1 MSEMTTLE
9 KVYDR
14 AHKMTQGQHDQFIS
28 VQELSF
34 YSLEMISISGQQHPL
49 KPIAQQ
55 SIANRLGIPI
65 HYLRKC
71 PPDIQRTNIN
81 YWLEREKN
89 DELFFRFDGDKVRA
103 IFTPRY
109 IPTDN
114 IDVLEKI
121 KELDYPMNAKVQCSM
136 DDEFMMVNIPDDRET
151 FSIDGNRM
159 TPGISISNS
168 EVGLAALSIS
178 AFVLRLVCTNGM
190 ISKTE
195 VTASY
200 RHISTK
206 ILSEFPQVM
215 RNVGQELGRQKNL
228 FRLSLE
234 SKVDNPESTINSFNR
249 QFQLGKE
256 ETEAVGWALPLEYGQ
271 TMFNVVNVYTKA
283 AQYQGLPAES
293 SHKLQKVG
301 GAILG
306 LVR

>member
-14 AHKMTQGQHDQFIS
+14 AHKMTEGHHDQFIN
-28 VQELSF
+28 VPELSF
-34 YSLEMISISGQQHPL
+34 YSLEMVSISGQQHPL

-89 DELFFRFDGDKVRA
+89 DQLFFRFDGDKVRA

-121 KELDYPMNAKVQCSM
+121 KELDYPMSTKVQCSM

-151 FSIDGNRM
+151 FSIAGHKM

-178 AFVLRLVCTNGM
+178 AFVLRLICTNGM

-206 ILSEFPQVM
+206 ILDEFPQVLS
-215 RNVGQELGRQKNL
+215 NVGQDVGRQKNL

-234 SKVDNPESTINSFNR
+234 SKVTDPESTINNFNR

-306 LVR
+306 MVR

>member
-1 MSEMTTLE
+1 MSGMTTLE

-14 AHKMTQGQHDQFIS
+14 AQKMTQGHHDQFIN
-28 VQELSF
+28 VQELTF
-34 YSLEMISISGQQHPL
+34 HSLEMVSISGEQHPM

-89 DELFFRFDGDKVRA
+89 DQLFFRFDEQKVRA

-114 IDVLEKI
+114 LDVLERI
-121 KELDYPMNAKVQCSM
+121 KDLDYPMDTRIQCSM
-136 DDEFMMVNIPDDRET
+136 DDEFMLVNIPDDRAT
-151 FSIDGNRM
+151 FSIGGNKM
-159 TPGISISNS
+159 TPGLSISNS
-168 EVGLAALSIS
+168 EVGLASLSIS

-200 RHISTK
+200 RHISAK

-215 RNVGQELGRQKNL
+215 SNVSHELGRQKNL

-234 SKVDNPESTINSFNR
+234 SKVTDPESTISSFNR

-256 ETEAVGWALPLEYGQ
+256 ETEAVGWALPLEYGE
-271 TMFNVVNVYTKA
+271 TMFHMVNVYTKA

-293 SHKLQKVG
+293 GYKLQKVG

-306 LVR
+306 MVR

>member
-1 MSEMTTLE
+1 MTTLE
-9 KVYDR
+9 KVYDK
-14 AHKMTQGQHDQFIS
+14 AHNMTQGHHDQFID
-28 VQELSF
+28 VKELSF

-89 DELFFRFDGDKVRA
+89 DQLFFRFDGDKVRA

-114 IDVLEKI
+114 IDVLERI
-121 KELDYPMNAKVQCSM
+121 KTLNYPMDTKVQSSM

-151 FSIDGNRM
+151 FSVDGHRM

-206 ILSEFPQVM
+206 ILDEFPQVLC
-215 RNVGQELGRQKNL
+215 NVGQELGRQKNL

-234 SKVDNPESTINSFNR
+234 SKVTDPESTINNFNR
-249 QFQLGKE
+249 QFQLAKNE
-256 ETEAVGWALPLEYGQ
+256 IEAVNWALPLEYGE
-271 TMFNVVNVYTKA
+271 TMFHVVNVYTKA
-283 AQYQGLPAES
+283 AQYRELPAES
-293 SHKLQKVG
+293 THKLQKVG

-306 LVR
+306 MVR

>member
-14 AHKMTQGQHDQFIS
+14 AHKMNQGHHDQFIN

-81 YWLEREKN
+81 YWLEKEKN
-89 DELFFRFDGDKVRA
+89 DQLFFRFDGEKVRA

-121 KELDYPMNAKVQCSM
+121 KDLNYPMNAKVQCSM

-200 RHISTK
+200 RHISAK
-206 ILSEFPQVM
+206 ILNEFPQVLS
-215 RNVGQELGRQKNL
+215 NVGQELGRQKDL

-234 SKVDNPESTINSFNR
+234 SKVTDPESTINNFNR

-306 LVR
+306 MVR

>member
-1 MSEMTTLE
+1 MSEMTMLE

-14 AHKMTQGQHDQFIS
+14 AQKMTEGHVDRFIN
-28 VQELSF
+28 VKELRF
-34 YSLEMISISGQQHPL
+34 QSLEMVSISGDEHPL

-55 SIANRLGIPI
+55 AIANRLGIPV

-71 PPDIQRTNIN
+71 SPDIQRMNIN
-81 YWLEREKN
+81 YWMEKEKN
-89 DELFFRFDGDKVRA
+89 EELLFRFHGEKVRA

-114 IDVLEKI
+114 IDILDKI
-121 KELDYPMNAKVQCSM
+121 RALDYPMDTRVQCSM
-136 DDEFMMVNIPDDRET
+136 DDEFMMVNIPDGRET
-151 FSIDGNRM
+151 FTVKGNKM

-190 ISKTE
+190 ISRTE
-195 VTASY
+195 VSASY

-206 ILSEFPQVM
+206 ILNEFPQVM
-215 RNVGQELGRQKNL
+215 SNVGHELGRQKDL

-234 SKVDNPESTINSFNR
+234 SKVTDPEATINSFNR

-256 ETEAVGWALPLEYGQ
+256 ETEAVEWALPLEYGN
-271 TMFNVVNVYTKA
+271 TMFHVVNVYTKA
-283 AQYQGLPAES
+283 AQYRELPAEGA
-293 SHKLQKVG
+293 HKLQKVG

-306 LVR
+306 MVK

>member
-14 AHKMTQGQHDQFIS
+14 AHKMTEGHHDQFIN
-28 VQELSF
+28 VEKLSF

-89 DELFFRFDGDKVRA
+89 DQLFFRFDGEKVRA

-121 KELDYPMNAKVQCSM
+121 KDLNYPMNAKVQCSM

-206 ILSEFPQVM
+206 ILNEFPQVLS
-215 RNVGQELGRQKNL
+215 NVGQELGRQKNL

-234 SKVDNPESTINSFNR
+234 SKVTDPESTINNFNR

-271 TMFNVVNVYTKA
+271 TMFNVINVYTKA

-306 LVR
+306 MVR

>member
-14 AHKMTQGQHDQFIS
+14 AQRMIQEHHDQFIN
-28 VQELSF
+28 VPELSF
-34 YSLEMISISGQQHPL
+34 HSLEMISISGQQHPL

-89 DELFFRFDGDKVRA
+89 DQLFFRFDGDKIRA

-121 KELDYPMNAKVQCSM
+121 KDLDYPMDTKVQCSM

-206 ILSEFPQVM
+206 ILNEFPQVLS
-215 RNVGQELGRQKNL
+215 NVGHELGRQKNL

-234 SKVDNPESTINSFNR
+234 SKVTDPESTINSFNR

-256 ETEAVGWALPLEYGQ
+256 ETEAVGWALPMEYGQ
-271 TMFNVVNVYTKA
+271 TMFNMVNVYTKA

-306 LVR
+306 MVR